1 MRYLVDTSSLSYAFR
16 DDSLRLRTLIRNL
29 GLDQLAVSVMSVLEI
44 EFGLEQ
50 RRVRRAPAIREFL
63 SQFEAIPFGT
73 EDARLA
79 ARLRATIAARGET
92 VGLMDTLI
100 AAQALTR
107 DLTLLTQDL
116 AEFSRIPSLR
126 VIAL

>member
-1 MRYLVDTSSLSYAFR
+1 MRYLVDTSTLSYAIR
-16 DDSLRLRTLIRNL
+16 DDSLRLRALIWNL
-29 GLDQLAVSVMSVLEI
+29 GFDQLGISVMSLLEI
-44 EFGLEQ
+44 EFGLE
-50 RRVRRAPAIREFL
+50 RRSIRRAPAIREFL
-63 SQFEAIPFGT
+63 AQFETIPFGT

-79 ARLRATIAARGET
+79 AKLRATIAARGVT

-116 AEFSRIPSLR
+116 ADFSRIPSLR